1 MNSCKECSENLPETT
16 RFCPSCGAR
25 VPESAQATGVRISD
39 EAMVSGDVIGTQHQ
53 TSVSGN
59 YTVNNV
65 THEDQTKATHQC
77 QISGRLVLFH
87 DLRMCSRC
95 RRSVASAFYLEDI
108 LRCTAC
114 QRSVEDG
121 YKQEVEA
128 RFADDFKIDER
139 EARELEAFRLQAGL
153 SPERSEELIR
163 EVRTAILS
171 KHGPGNRDDVIP
183 VGPLQFTVQAARAA
197 IVKGK
202 AEHALKLLRP
212 GWSAGKLYPVYR
224 ESYLLALLI
233 CDPAMLESELAQ
245 FRYENLHL
253 DLLRVRG
260 KLATGDLEASLQAAL
275 GDNSFHRAYHHEAD
289 WALLS
294 VEVTLDQALHESDP
308 ELRAIYLGQA
318 QAAFQ
323 HLFEA
328 ALPELEA
335 AIALRFVREY
345 LTAASQAEGS
355 ISGVIPLLVHARAEL
370 SGDATQQDVFLS
382 AALFSYKIR
391 ALHRR
396 ERQLAALIQQPEVC
410 VAAISAAPGSKDL
423 PGEFVITPHGGSSYV
438 VRITDLDGSGEIEIG
453 RYSDGNAPGIRI
465 RDLTKSLSRRQA
477 RLLYDDRSDLFVL
490 VNLVAEQ
497 GNPTTV
503 RGRQLGLEERITLN
517 DGCDIVMG
525 NIELRFRRRG

>member
-1 MNSCKECSENLPETT
+1 MNSCKECNENLPEPT

-25 VPESAQATGVRISD
+25 VPESTQATGVQISD

-95 RRSVASAFYLEDI
+95 RRGVASAFYLEDI

-121 YKQEVEA
+121 YRQEVEA
-128 RFADDFKIDER
+128 RFAGDFKIDER
-139 EARELEAFRLQAGL
+139 EARELEVFRIQAGL
-153 SPERSEELIR
+153 SRERSEELIR
-163 EVRTAILS
+163 EARSAVLS
-171 KHGPGNRDDVIP
+171 KHGPGNRDDIIP
-183 VGPLQFTVQAARAA
+183 VGPLQFTLQAARAA
-197 IVKGK
+197 IVKGN

-212 GWSAGKLYPVYR
+212 GWSAGKIYPVYR

-233 CDPAMLESELAQ
+233 CDPAGLESELAQ
-245 FRYENLHL
+245 FRHEDLHL
-253 DLLRVRG
+253 DLLRIRG
-260 KLATGDLEASLQAAL
+260 KLAAGDIEASLQAAL
-275 GDNSFHRAYHHEAD
+275 GNNGFHLAYHHEAD
-289 WALLS
+289 WGLLS
-294 VEVTLDQALHESDP
+294 VEVTLDQALHESDR
-308 ELRAIYLGQA
+308 ELRGIYLHQA
-318 QAAFQ
+318 KAAYQ
-323 HLFEA
+323 YLFGA
-328 ALPELEA
+328 APPEPEN

-345 LTAASQAEGS
+345 LTAASQAEGL
-355 ISGVIPLLVHARAEL
+355 ISGVIPLLVHARAAL
-370 SGDATQQDVFLS
+370 SGGATQQDVFPS

-391 ALHRR
+391 ALQRR
-396 ERQLAALIQQPEVC
+396 ESQLAALIQQPEVC
-410 VAAISAAPGSKDL
+410 VAARSAVPGPREL
-423 PGEFVITPHGGSSYV
+423 PGEFVITPNGGNSYV
-438 VRITDLDGSGEIEIG
+438 VRITDIDGSGEIEIG
-453 RYSDGNAPGIRI
+453 RYSDGNASGIRI

-490 VNLVAEQ
+490 VNLVGEQ

-503 RGRQLGLEERITLN
+503 RGRQLGLEERIALN